1 MIITGD
7 QYLVKKIN
15 KSIVLETIKN
25 KHPLSRAQISEVTG
39 LNKGT
44 VSTLVN
50 ELIAENFVYEIGP
63 GASSGGRRPV
73 MLLFNKVA
81 GYAIGVDLGV
91 NYILTVL
98 TNLQGEIIEEKM
110 IPLNNLSFDFV
121 ISTLINSIQS
131 MVKSAPESTYG
142 IVGIGIGIPGIIDDQ
157 GTVLFAPNLG
167 WENTNIKEIVSN
179 QFNIPVTINNEAN
192 AGALGEKLFGIG
204 KHVSN
209 LIYVS
214 AGIGIG
220 TGIILNNEL
229 YKGSSGF
236 SGEMGHFT
244 IEVNGKKC
252 RCGNKGCWELYAS
265 ENALLEQARS
275 LSIFRDDQKTDISL
289 EKLVQLADEGN
300 TAVIHLFNTIGEYL
314 GLGLINIIN
323 TFNPELII
331 IGNRLTAAEKWIMNP
346 IKRVIESRSLP
357 FHQKGLNIAFSNLKT
372 YSCALGASSVAISNF
387 FSNNQ
392 ISVENSNTM

>member
-1 MIITGD
+1 LIITGD
-7 QYLVKKIN
+7 QYLVKKLN

-25 KHPLSRAQISEVTG
+25 KHPLSRAQISEMTG

-63 GASSGGRRPV
+63 GVSSGGRRPV

-91 NYILTVL
+91 NYILTIL
-98 TNLQGEIIEEKM
+98 TNLQGEIVAEKM
-110 IPLNNLSFDFV
+110 EPLHDLTFEVV
-121 ISTLINSIQS
+121 ISKLISSIES
-131 MVKSAPESTYG
+131 MFKLIPESTYG

-167 WENTNIKEIVSN
+167 WENTNIKEIIASK
-179 QFNIPVTINNEAN
+179 FNLPVTINNEAN

-204 KHVSN
+204 KNVSN

-229 YKGSSGF
+229 YKGGSGF

-265 ENALLEQARS
+265 ENALLEQAKG
-275 LSIFRDDQKTDISL
+275 LSIFHNTQNKEISL
-289 EKLVQLADEGN
+289 EELVQLADQGN
-300 TAVIHLFNTIGEYL
+300 KDVIHLFNTIGEYL
-314 GLGLINIIN
+314 GIGLTNIIN

-331 IGNRLTAAEKWIMNP
+331 IGNRLTVAEKWIINP

-357 FHQKGLNIAFSNLKT
+357 FHQKGLNIEFSNLKT
-372 YSCALGASSVAISNF
+372 YSCALGASSMAISNF

-392 ISVENSNTM
+392 ISVENPNIM